1 MDQVSAPLAEMIS
14 LSKSYGG
21 VEAARNVD
29 VTVRPGEVHAMRG
42 EHGAGK
48 STLMKILSGE
58 VGGHR
63 GEIRIG
69 GAPVK
74 LARPLD
80 AQRAGVAMIS
90 QELDL
95 VPALSMPQNIF
106 LSREPMTAFGTL
118 DRRRMLRETRSLQAR
133 TGVVLGADRFV
144 ERLRTGERQL
154 ATIAKALSFDACIL
168 IMDEPTSA
176 LSGHEVEQL
185 FRAIGEQ
192 TGRSSIRAAPDNR

>member
-1 MDQVSAPLAEMIS
+1 MDQVSAPAEMIGI
-14 LSKSYGG
+14 SKSYGG
-21 VEAARNVD
+21 VEAVRNVD
-29 VTVRPGEVHAMRG
+29 VTVGPGEVHALLG
-42 EHGAGK
+42 ENGAGK

-69 GAPVK
+69 APVK
-74 LARPLD
+74 FARPLD

-90 QELDL
+90 QELAL
-95 VPALSMPQNIF
+95 VPALSVPENIF
-106 LSREPMTAFGTL
+106 LGG
-118 DRRRMLRETRSLQAR
+118 

-144 ERLRTGERQL
+144 ERLRTGEA
-154 ATIAKALSFDACIL
+154 ATRHHREGPFVRPRIL

-185 FRAIGEQ
+185 LRAIGEH
-192 TGRSSIRAAPDNR
+192 TGRSFIRAAPDKR

>member
-1 MDQVSAPLAEMIS
+1 
-14 LSKSYGG
+14 
-21 VEAARNVD
+21 
-29 VTVRPGEVHAMRG
+29 
-42 EHGAGK
+42 
-48 STLMKILSGE
+48 
-58 VGGHR
+58 
-63 GEIRIG
+63 
-69 GAPVK
+69 

>member
-1 MDQVSAPLAEMIS
+1 MDQVSAPLAEMIGMR
-14 LSKSYGG
+14 KSYGG
-21 VEAARNVD
+21 VEAVRNVD
-29 VTVRPGEVHAMRG
+29 VTVRPGEVHAMLG
-42 EHGAGK
+42 ENGAGK
-48 STLMKILSGE
+48 STLMKILSG
-58 VGGHR
+58 GGHM

-80 AQRAGVAMIS
+80 AQRAGAAMIS

-95 VPALSMPQNIF
+95 VPALSVPENIF
-106 LSREPMTAFGTL
+106 GREPMTAFGTL
-118 DRRRMLRETRSLQAR
+118 DRRRMLRETRSLLAR

-192 TGRSSIRAAPDNR
+192 TGRSSVRAAPDNR